1 MSSSPS
7 EESGFTS
14 ILDIGRVL
22 WAGRLLIV
30 AVAAVSGVAGVS
42 YAFLATEVFKAE
54 VVLAPAERNR
64 MSEALGQFSGLASL
78 AGVNLRSGS
87 DPTPLAVLR
96 SREFAIDFVSDP
108 KKAAAIRSQMGGD
121 EDVDIRD
128 VADFFDRRIRY
139 VEEDKR
145 LGLVT
150 LSIKWVDP
158 DTAAEWANLMVNQ
171 LNDKLR
177 DRALVESTRNVDYL
191 RREIAVT
198 AVPSLQQSLGRV
210 MEFEMQKLMLARGN
224 DEFAFKIV
232 DKAIPPR
239 FRASPQ
245 RSLVVLLSILIGLSL
260 GAVLTLSLTKY
271 RRVLNR

>member
-1 MSSSPS
+1 MSIGPS
-7 EESGFTS
+7 DDRGFTS

-22 WAGRLLIV
+22 WAGRVLIA
-30 AVAAVSGVAGVS
+30 AVAAACGIAGVS
-42 YAFLATEVFKAE
+42 YAFLATEIFKAE

-108 KKAAAIRSQMGGD
+108 KKAAVIRSQMGGD
-121 EDVDIRD
+121 ENADIRD
-128 VADFFDRRIRY
+128 VADFFDRRIRS

-145 LGLVT
+145 AGLVT
-150 LSIKWVDP
+150 LSIRSIDP
-158 DTAAEWANLMVNQ
+158 DTSADWANLMVDQ
-171 LNDKLR
+171 LNKKLR
-177 DRALVESTRNVDYL
+177 DRALVESSRNVEYL

-198 AVPSLQQSLGRV
+198 TLPSLQQSLGRV

-245 RSLVVLLSILIGLSL
+245 RSLVILLSILIGLSL
-260 GAVLTLSLTKY
+260 GAILALSRTKY
-271 RRVLNR
+271 RRVLDR